1 MILVLDASM
10 SLAWCF
16 ERNRTEE
23 AVLANEVL
31 SRLPE
36 FDVVIPGL
44 WHTEVANALLVG
56 ERRKAVSEAQTID
69 FINRLSALA
78 ITTDETPP
86 EYRIDVVMSL
96 AREHGL
102 TAYDATYLELALRS
116 GAILATFDAR
126 LATAMRQA
134 GGAVFGDEP
143 ERVS

>member
-1 MILVLDASM
+1 MTLVLDASM
-10 SLAWCF
+10 SLAWFF

-23 AVLANEVL
+23 VALADEAL

-36 FDVVIPGL
+36 FDVVVPGL

-56 ERRKAVSEAQTID
+56 ERRKVVSEAQVID
-69 FINRLSALA
+69 FLSRLSALA
-78 ITTDETPP
+78 ITTDEIPP
-86 EYRIDVVMSL
+86 EIRRDVVMAL

-102 TAYDATYLELALRS
+102 TAYDATYLELAMRS
-116 GAILATFDAR
+116 GAVLATFDAR